1 MAGLVAGVVV
11 GGVALIAGT
20 VVLILFLRW
29 RKRRGGLIVDVVEPD
44 YLTVAY
50 QSDLTLKYKINAK
63 DNYQWVEYYNW

>member
-63 DNYQWVEYYNW
+63 DNYQ